1 MTLRRYQLE
10 DDYGRPWT
18 ASTSLGWL
26 TFAAVL
32 TCGLVAPL
40 LGIYLSLWIRRKG
53 RSVWPLV
60 CFSLPFAW
68 FVVQFPMGKLLPHS
82 FLLSDLTNFVGLM
95 WIGGAFTLR
104 HEIQRY
110 YKECEG
116 WDIEIRPFFTFFFSV
131 LYINYCLNPITFK
144 ERGATTTLNLHK

>member
-1 MTLRRYQLE
+1 MRYQLE

-26 TFAAVL
+26 TLAAVL

-60 CFSLPFAW
+60 FFSLPFAW
-68 FVVQFPMGKLLPHS
+68 FVAVFPLGKLLQHS
-82 FLLSDLTNFVGLM
+82 FFSSDLNSFVGVM
-95 WIGGAFTLR
+95 WIAGAFSLR

-110 YKECEG
+110 YKEQEG
-116 WDIEIRPFFTFFFSV
+116 WDIEIGPFFTFFFSV
-131 LYINYCLNPITFK
+131 LYINYCLNPVTLK
-144 ERGATTTLNLHK
+144 ERGATTTLNLRK

>member
-1 MTLRRYQLE
+1 MQYQLE

-26 TFAAVL
+26 TLAAVL

-60 CFSLPFAW
+60 FFSLPFAW
-68 FVVQFPMGKLLPHS
+68 FMVTFPLGKLLPHS
-82 FLLSDLTNFVGLM
+82 FLIGDLASFIGVM
-95 WIGGAFTLR
+95 WIAAAFSLR

-110 YKECEG
+110 YKEQEG
-116 WDIEIRPFFTFFFSV
+116 WEIEIGPFFTFFFSV
-131 LYINYCLNPITFK
+131 LYINYCLNPVTLK
-144 ERGATTTLNLHK
+144 ERGATTTLNLRK